1 MARLCLCLTI
11 SSPYYEK
18 QKQGV
23 KDPAKDPAAHLWEMC
38 NSNIKDPA
46 VGQQTLQ
53 NQLLLLSETKA
64 ANTMEA
70 ELLAV

>member
-1 MARLCLCLTI
+1 MRNRNKE
-11 SSPYYEK
+11 S
-18 QKQGV
+18 